1 MSVLVFL
8 DETGDHSLSTID
20 PGFPV
25 FVLTMMIVEPDKY
38 INQIVPEVYR
48 LKLDHWGHEG
58 IILHSRDIRKAQG
71 PFAFLRNREKTQPF
85 YERINQVMTESPYT
99 LISIGVR
106 KDRHVTKYGE
116 SANNPYEL
124 AMEYSLERLVY
135 FLEQQPHKDII
146 LVAESRGKK
155 EDAELQLAFLR
166 IVNNGTYYCT
176 RDRFKPYN
184 FRLEFV
190 TKERNVV
197 GTQLADLAAYPTAR
211 WIIDPKKENPAFDI
225 VRPKILRKVDSGYLL
240 GLKIFP

>member
-1 MSVLVFL
+1 MSIMVFL

-20 PGFPV
+20 AGFPV
-25 FVLTMMIVEPDKY
+25 FVLTLMIVRPDTY
-38 INQIVPEVYR
+38 ANEIVPAVYR
-48 LKLDHWGHEG
+48 LKIDYWGHEG

-71 PFAFLRNREKTQPF
+71 SFAFLRNREQTQPF
-85 YERINQVMTESPYT
+85 YERINEVMADSQYT
-99 LISIGVR
+99 IVSVGVR
-106 KDRHVTKYGE
+106 KDRHVKKYGE

-135 FLEQQPHKDII
+135 FLEQQPDKDVI

-166 IVNNGTYYCT
+166 IVNNGTWYCA

-211 WIIDPKKENPAFDI
+211 WIIDPRKANPAFDV
-225 VRPKILRKVDSGYLL
+225 VRPKILRKVDTGYLL